1 MFLLRR
7 QFNPNQFKIVK
18 SQLDLWMLPEDLSAL
33 IQKASL
39 AIIYWWEVLPVPPAS
54 KLELRKHF
62 KWEQKVL
69 KEPAT
74 HCLSAEMT

>member
-1 MFLLRR
+1 MF
-7 QFNPNQFKIVK
+7 
-18 SQLDLWMLPEDLSAL
+18 PEDLSAL

-39 AIIYWWEVLPVPPAS
+39 AVIYWWEVLPVPPAS

-74 HCLSAEMT
+74 HCFSAEMT